1 MKSMNG
7 KDLSSIIKRA
17 RDIMRKDAGLSTD
30 VDRIP
35 QFSWI
40 LFLKAFDDLEK
51 ERALLNA
58 NYREAIQEP
67 YRWRDWAAHEEK
79 GRTGDELI
87 YFVNGELFPYL
98 RGLIGT
104 DEKDQRTVIA
114 EVFREIYNSMRSGYL
129 LRDIITLVNEID
141 FTSSDD
147 IHTMAHL
154 YESMLKEMRD
164 AAGSNGE
171 FYTPRPVIRFI
182 VNQTKP
188 QIGEKILDPALGT
201 GGFLTESFEFMKNQ
215 QKKAED
221 REILQYHTLFGI
233 EKKPM
238 PYLLGMMNLVLH
250 GIEKPNIRR
259 DNSLRTPLY
268 EITEKDRVDVIMTN
282 PPFGGEEETGIMSN
296 FPEAMRTAETAL
308 LFLQLIMRKLKDNGR
323 CGMVVHDGTLSDTGV
338 GGRIKK
344 ELLQNFNL
352 HTVIRLPKGVF
363 APYTSIE
370 TNLLFF
376 DKSGPT
382 EEIWFYEHPLPSERQ
397 NMKNPCY
404 TKGRPLQYEEFG
416 PLQKWWDNREENEYA
431 WKVSAGEIIDN
442 GCNLDVKNPN
452 KAKTEPCKSPEEI
465 IADVIR
471 KEKRLLEILHEA
483 QEQVRKGWDN
493 EDQVDNG

>member
-1 MKSMNG
+1 
-7 KDLSSIIKRA
+7 
-17 RDIMRKDAGLSTD
+17 MRKDAGLSTD

-35 QFSWI
+35 QLSWI

-51 ERALLNA
+51 ERALLNP

-87 YFVNGELFPYL
+87 DFVNNKLFPYL

-182 VNQTKP
+182 VNQIKP

-221 REILQYHTLFGI
+221 REILQYHSLFGI

-238 PYLLGMMNLVLH
+238 PYLLGMMNLLLH
-250 GIEKPNIRR
+250 GIEKPNIKR
-259 DNSLRTPLY
+259 DNSLRTPLFD
-268 EITEKDRVDVIMTN
+268 ITEKDRVDVIVTN
-282 PPFGGEEETGIMSN
+282 PPFGGEEERGIMSN
-296 FPEAMRTAETAL
+296 FPEATRTSETAL
-308 LFLQLIMRKLKDNGR
+308 LFLQYIMRKLKAGGR
-323 CGMVVHDGTLSDTGV
+323 CGMVVPNGTLFDTGI
-338 GGRIKK
+338 GARIKK
-344 ELLQNFNL
+344 ELLDNFNL
-352 HTVIRLPKGVF
+352 HTIVRLPKGVF
-363 APYTSIE
+363 APYTGIE

-376 DKSGPT
+376 EKDEPT
-382 EEIWFYEHPLPSERQ
+382 KEVWYYELPLPPDRQ
-397 NMKNPCY
+397 EMGTPCY
-404 TKGRPLQYEEFG
+404 TKTRPLQYEEFE
-416 PLQKWWDNREENEYA
+416 PLQKWWNQREENKYA
-431 WKVSAGEIIDN
+431 WRVPVEVFVKNEY
-442 GCNLDVKNPN
+442 NLDVKNPTSQEKDKVLPPEQLVN
-452 KAKTEPCKSPEEI
+452 EVLEKEQRIIRLIEEI
-465 IADVIR
+465 KQALNASY
-471 KEKRLLEILHEA
+471 E
-483 QEQVRKGWDN
+483 
-493 EDQVDNG
+493 

>member
-1 MKSMNG
+1 MNG

-35 QFSWI
+35 QLSWI

-51 ERALLNA
+51 ERALLNPR
-58 NYREAIQEP
+58 YREAIQEP
-67 YRWRDWAAHEEK
+67 YRWHDWAAHEEK
-79 GRTGDELI
+79 GRTGDGLI
-87 YFVNGELFPYL
+87 DFVNNKLFPYL

-104 DEKDQRTVIA
+104 DEKDQRTVI
-114 EVFREIYNSMRSGYL
+114 YNSMRSGYL
-129 LRDIITLVNEID
+129 LRDIINLVNGID

-182 VNQTKP
+182 VNQIKP
-188 QIGEKILDPALGT
+188 RIGERILDPALGT

-238 PYLLGMMNLVLH
+238 PYLLGMMNLLLH
-250 GIEKPNIRR
+250 GIEKPNIKR
-259 DNSLRTPLY
+259 DNSLRIPLY

-282 PPFGGEEETGIMSN
+282 PPFGGEEEKGIVSN
-296 FPEAMRTAETAL
+296 FPEATRTSETAL
-308 LFLQLIMRKLKDNGR
+308 LFLQYIMRRLKNGGR
-323 CGMVVHDGTLSDTGV
+323 CGMVVPNGTLFAAGV
-338 GGRIKK
+338 GARIKK
-344 ELLQNFNL
+344 DLIENFNL
-352 HTVIRLPKGVF
+352 HTIVRLPKGVF
-363 APYTSIE
+363 SPYTGIE

-376 DKSGPT
+376 EKDGPT
-382 EEIWFYEHPLPSERQ
+382 KEIWYFELPLPTDRQ
-397 NMKNPCY
+397 DMENPCY
-404 TKGRPLQYEEFG
+404 TKTRPLHYEEFE
-416 PLQKWWDNREENEYA
+416 PLQKWWNNRQENDHA
-431 WKVSAGEIIDN
+431 WKISGEEAARDDY
-442 GCNLDVKNPN
+442 NLDIKNPN
-452 KAKTEPCKSPEEI
+452 QEKTSEQRTPEDILSSVIGEEKRILEI
-465 IADVIR
+465 IQEIR
-471 KEKRLLEILHEA
+471 TILL
-483 QEQVRKGWDN
+483 KGR
-493 EDQVDNG
+493 EDAE

>member
-1 MKSMNG
+1 MDE

-35 QFSWI
+35 QLSWI

-58 NYREAIQEP
+58 KHREAIQEP
-67 YRWRDWAAHEEK
+67 YRWRDWASPIEK

-87 YFVNGELFPYL
+87 DFVNNKLFPYL

-129 LRDIITLVNEID
+129 LRDIITLINDID

-182 VNQTKP
+182 VNQIQP

-201 GGFLTESFEFMKNQ
+201 GGFMTESFEYMKNQ
-215 QKKAED
+215 QQKAED

-238 PYLLGMMNLVLH
+238 PYLLGMMNLLLH
-250 GIEKPNIRR
+250 GIEKPNIKR

-268 EITEKDRVDVIMTN
+268 EITEKDRVDVIITN
-282 PPFGGEEETGIMSN
+282 PPFGGEEERGIMSN
-296 FPEAMRTAETAL
+296 FPEATRTSETAL
-308 LFLQLIMRKLKDNGR
+308 LFLQYIMRKLRDGGR
-323 CGMVVHDGTLSDTGV
+323 CGMVVPDGTLFATGV
-338 GGRIKK
+338 GERIKK
-344 ELLQNFNL
+344 ELLENFNL
-352 HTVIRLPKGVF
+352 HTIVRLPKGVF
-363 APYTSIE
+363 APYTDIQ

-376 DKSGPT
+376 EKSGHT
-382 EEIWFYEHPLPSERQ
+382 KEVWYFEHPLPAERQ
-397 NMKNPCY
+397 QMRNPCY
-404 TKGRPLQYEEFG
+404 TKSIPLQYEEFSE
-416 PLQKWWDNREENEYA
+416 LQEWWNSRTKNEYA
-431 WKVSAGEIIDN
+431 WKVSAEEIAKN
-442 GCNLDVKNPN
+442 HYNLDVKNPFKKN
-452 KAKTEPCKSPEEI
+452 TAELRSPEEI
-465 IADVIR
+465 VMSITE
-471 KEKRLLEILHEA
+471 KEKRISELMGQILSLIKE
-483 QEQVRKGWDN
+483 K
-493 EDQVDNG
+493 

>member
-1 MKSMNG
+1 MDG

-35 QFSWI
+35 QLSWI
-40 LFLKAFDDLEK
+40 LFLKAFDDLER
-51 ERALLNA
+51 ERLLLNP
-58 NYREAIQEP
+58 NYREAIQKP
-67 YRWRDWAAHEEK
+67 YRWRDWAAHEEA
-79 GRTGDELI
+79 GRTGEELI
-87 YFVNGELFPYL
+87 EFVNIKLFPYL

-182 VNQTKP
+182 VNQIKP

-221 REILQYHTLFGI
+221 REILQYHTLLGI

-238 PYLLGMMNLVLH
+238 PYLLGMMNLLLH

-259 DNSLRTPLY
+259 ENSLRTPLF
-268 EITEKDRVDVIMTN
+268 EITERDRVNVTMTN
-282 PPFGGEEETGIMSN
+282 PPFGGEEEKGIMSN
-296 FPEAMRTAETAL
+296 FPEATRTSETAL
-308 LFLQLIMRKLKDNGR
+308 LFLQYIMRKLKEGGR
-323 CGMVVHDGTLSDTGV
+323 CGMVVPNGTLFDTGV
-338 GGRIKK
+338 GARIKK
-344 ELLQNFNL
+344 ELVDNFNV
-352 HTVIRLPKGVF
+352 HTIVRLPEGVF
-363 APYTSIE
+363 APYTGIP

-376 DKSGPT
+376 EKDGPT
-382 EEIWFYEHPLPSERQ
+382 KEIWFYEHPLPPERQ
-397 NMKNPCY
+397 KMKNPCY
-404 TKGRPLQYEEFG
+404 TKSKPLQYEEFT
-416 PLQKWWDNREENEYA
+416 PIIDWWNARVENSNA
-431 WKVSAGEIIDN
+431 WKVSVEN
-442 GCNLDVKNPN
+442 VVKNNYNLDFRNPN
-452 KAKTEPCKSPEEI
+452 EAEIKEQRSPEEI
-465 IADVIR
+465 IRSIDE
-471 KEKRLLEILHEA
+471 KEKRISELLQTLRT
-483 QEQVRKGWDN
+483 QLNKGW
-493 EDQVDNG
+493 QNGQ